1 MQLHAL
7 QELMDLFPVEE
18 KDNASIISPSHQEG
32 EQLFLTLSVATLEG
46 SPAPRTMCLQGII
59 QGHEVTIFIESG
71 SSHTFISEN
80 VASVLKGVVP
90 GSSKLLV
97 KVANGQRL

>member
-32 EQLFLTLSVATLEG
+32 EQLFLTLSVA
-46 SPAPRTMCLQGII
+46 RTMCLQGNI
-59 QGHEVTIFIESG
+59 QGHDITIFIESG

>member
-18 KDNASIISPSHQEG
+18 EDNASIISPSHQEG

-46 SPAPRTMCLQGII
+46 SPAPRTMCLV
-59 QGHEVTIFIESG
+59 QGHKVTIFIESG
-71 SSHTFISEN
+71 SSHTLISEN
-80 VASVLKGVVP
+80 LASILKGVVP

-97 KVANGQRL
+97 QVANGQRL

>member
-46 SPAPRTMCLQGII
+46 SPALRTMCLI